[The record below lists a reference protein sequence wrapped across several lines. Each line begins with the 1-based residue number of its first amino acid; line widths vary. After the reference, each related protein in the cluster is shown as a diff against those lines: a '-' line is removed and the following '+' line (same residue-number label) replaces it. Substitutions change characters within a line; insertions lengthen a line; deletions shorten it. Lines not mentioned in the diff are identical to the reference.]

1 MIILDMPIKRSL
13 LPAQYTQVQGVM
25 QRLGDDQGDFLRK
38 WKALH
43 GVLQPD
49 VGRVELFGSRFP
61 QSDIATRLSPTCTL
75 YC

>member
-1 MIILDMPIKRSL
+1 M
-13 LPAQYTQVQGVM
+13 M

-49 VGRVELFGSRFP
+49 VGCIELFGSRFP